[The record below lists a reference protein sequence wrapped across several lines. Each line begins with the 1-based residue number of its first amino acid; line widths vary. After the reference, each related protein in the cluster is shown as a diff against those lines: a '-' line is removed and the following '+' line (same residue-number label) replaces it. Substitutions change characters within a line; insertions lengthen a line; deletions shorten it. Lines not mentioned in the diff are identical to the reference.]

1 MLARIAFLGY
11 SSGKSST
18 HEVSVAAFGFIV
30 LNIGVPP
37 PRVRQSDK
45 HTEEL
50 TKLDGPIAANQQ
62 PVQATPHKLLD
73 QPALLNNLGS
83 SLNKRYEKSEKQV
96 NDRDRFDKFTERSRK
111 VLSLAQEEAQRF
123 QHNYIGTSGQSIC
136 CSVLFVRVRES
147 QPKY

>member
-1 MLARIAFLGY
+1 MKAVRRPILTIAEIVVLYFFIGLAATLWVIGLLLLYFGIARMFVKYIRRALAIGLFVFIFIRF
-11 SSGKSST
+11 GW
-18 HEVSVAAFGFIV
+18 VAAFGFIV

-73 QPALLNNLGS
+73 
-83 SLNKRYEKSEKQV
+83 
-96 NDRDRFDKFTERSRK
+96 
-111 VLSLAQEEAQRF
+111 
-123 QHNYIGTSGQSIC
+123 
-136 CSVLFVRVRES
+136 
-147 QPKY
+147 